1 MRSAGLR
8 YRTEIKYTMNIQKTF
23 YTVMLLALLAY
34 FVQGCQK
41 QPDEIKYDTSNNKDA
56 VKTQFKKQ
64 GEVYFQDSLKNLRKK
79 IDVEIAENEETR
91 HLGLMFREN
100 MKEEEGMLFLFPAE
114 EYQSFYMKNTIMP
127 LDIIFVNAKKQIVK
141 IHRNTTPYSEAS
153 LPSMKPSIYVVEV
166 NAGFTEKY
174 KIQEGDI
181 IDWRKF

>member
-1 MRSAGLR
+1 
-8 YRTEIKYTMNIQKTF
+8 MNTQKTYF
-23 YTVMLLALLAY
+23 IVLMLAMLAY
-34 FVQGCQK
+34 FVSGCQK
-41 QPDEIKYDTSNNKDA
+41 QPDEIKYDTTNNKDA
-56 VKTQFKKQ
+56 AKTQFKKQ

-127 LDIIFVNAKKQIVK
+127 LDIIFVNAKKHIVK
-141 IHRNTTPYSEAS
+141 IHKNTTPYSEAS
-153 LPSMKPSIYVVEV
+153 LPSLKPAMYVVEV
-166 NAGFTEKY
+166 IAGFTDKY

>member
-1 MRSAGLR
+1 
-8 YRTEIKYTMNIQKTF
+8 
-23 YTVMLLALLAY
+23 
-34 FVQGCQK
+34 
-41 QPDEIKYDTSNNKDA
+41 
-56 VKTQFKKQ
+56 
-64 GEVYFQDSLKNLRKK
+64 
-79 IDVEIAENEETR
+79 
-91 HLGLMFREN
+91 MFREN

-141 IHRNTTPYSEAS
+141 IHKNTTPYSEAS

-166 NAGFTEKY
+166 IAGFTDKY

>member
-1 MRSAGLR
+1 
-8 YRTEIKYTMNIQKTF
+8 
-23 YTVMLLALLAY
+23 MLFVLAAFLS
-34 FVQGCQK
+34 QGCQK

-56 VKTQFKKQ
+56 AKTQFKKQ
-64 GEVYFQDSLKNLRKK
+64 GEVFFQDSLKNLRKK

-127 LDIIFVNAKKQIVK
+127 LDIIFVNAKKHIVK
-141 IHRNTTPYSEAS
+141 IHKNTTPYSEAS
-153 LPSMKPSIYVVEV
+153 LPSMKPAIYVVEV
-166 NAGFTEKY
+166 NAGFTDKY
-174 KIQEGDI
+174 KIQEGDV

>member
-1 MRSAGLR
+1 
-8 YRTEIKYTMNIQKTF
+8 MNNHSKI
-23 YTVMLLALLAY
+23 YAALLITVLAWL
-34 FVQGCQK
+34 VSACQK
-41 QPDEIKYDTSNNKDA
+41 QPDEIKYDTSNNRDA
-56 VKTQFKKQ
+56 SKTQFKKQ

-91 HLGLMFREN
+91 HLGLMFRES

-166 NAGFTEKY
+166 IAGFTDKY
-174 KIQEGDI
+174 KIQEGDV